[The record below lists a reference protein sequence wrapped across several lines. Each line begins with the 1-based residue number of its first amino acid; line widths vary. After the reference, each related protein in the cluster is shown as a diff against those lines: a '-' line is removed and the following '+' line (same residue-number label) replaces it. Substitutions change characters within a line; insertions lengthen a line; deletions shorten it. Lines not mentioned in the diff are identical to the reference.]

1 MIFVAVGTQFP
12 FDRMIEIIDQ
22 WAFERGVSDVVA
34 QVGPSNFKS
43 RAIKTYAY
51 IDPLEFASFQRQ
63 AALLIGHAGM
73 GTIIGALEMAK
84 PLVIMPRLAR
94 FGEHRND
101 HQLAT
106 TQRFS
111 NKPGIYV
118 AKDKAEM
125 FDLLDRRDE
134 LTGSGRDVSATATP
148 QLLQALKDF
157 IAKN

>member
-12 FDRMIEIIDQ
+12 FDRMIEIIDD
-22 WAFERGVSDVVA
+22 WALERGVSDVVA
-34 QVGPSNFKS
+34 QIGPSNFKPK
-43 RAIKTYAY
+43 AIETYAY
-51 IDPLEFASFQRQ
+51 IDPLRFERLQREAS
-63 AALLIGHAGM
+63 LLVGHAGM
-73 GTIIGALEMAK
+73 GTILGALETAK

-111 NKPGIYV
+111 DKPGIYV

-134 LTGSGRDVSATATP
+134 LVGSARDVSSTATP

-157 IAKN
+157 IERK